1 MEGKTQ
7 QAPATSGMSEG
18 SARNWRQRLL
28 ASGKKD
34 RRRWR
39 TKPDLFDH
47 FLSLEYLVL
56 PLTKEYLA
64 FVWPANGKSKEG
76 VVMRTVATI
85 QKDQRENQT
94 PQTHSLCEPEFSV
107 LCVDRGLEVA
117 RLVHPSETTS

>member
-1 MEGKTQ
+1 MERKTQ
-7 QAPATSGMSEG
+7 QALATSGMSER

-56 PLTKEYLA
+56 PLTKE
-64 FVWPANGKSKEG
+64 
-76 VVMRTVATI
+76 
-85 QKDQRENQT
+85 
-94 PQTHSLCEPEFSV
+94 
-107 LCVDRGLEVA
+107 
-117 RLVHPSETTS
+117 